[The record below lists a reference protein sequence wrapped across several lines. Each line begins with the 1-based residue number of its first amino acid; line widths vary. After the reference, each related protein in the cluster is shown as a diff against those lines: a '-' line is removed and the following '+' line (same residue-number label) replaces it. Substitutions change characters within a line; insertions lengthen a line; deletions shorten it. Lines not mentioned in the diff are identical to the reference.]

1 MKNRREFLKEG
12 TFGCA
17 ALMLGAMGATS
28 LEGCKTPAVA
38 AQAGQDVMAPKVLAV
53 DGNSVKIPVADLKD
67 INAKVVDIN
76 TGQKLLVNKNA
87 DGTYTV
93 MEYKCPHAGG
103 PLEKQGETL
112 VCPWHN
118 SIFTLEGKK
127 VSGPTKTG
135 LTNFPATVE
144 NGEIVVKLW

>member
-17 ALMLGAMGATS
+17 ALVLGAMGATS
-28 LEGCKTPAVA
+28 LAGCKTPAAVA
-38 AQAGQDVMAPKVLAV
+38 STGTGVMAPNVFAV
-53 DGNSVKIPVADLKD
+53 TDNTVKIPVADLKD
-67 INAKVVDIN
+67 INAKVVDIS

-103 PLEKQGETL
+103 PLEKQGDKL

-118 SIFTLEGKK
+118 SIFTLDGKK

-135 LTNFPATVE
+135 LTNFIATVE
-144 NGEIVVKLW
+144 NGEIVVKLK